1 MDLTELLAPISAA
14 SPAGVSLR
22 GEYLYRQIE
31 LARVEEDEA
40 PQGEWTRA
48 RKTAD
53 PAQVVH
59 LATDVLARQSK
70 DLQVAAWLTEAWTL
84 REGLAG
90 LAAGLRLVHDLM
102 DRFWEHLY
110 PELEFD
116 DPEREGGDPEL
127 RAAPLE
133 WMDHVLPAA
142 VRAVPLTRA
151 GHGAQAY
158 EDARALGYEKAVKG
172 DGERHQAWLRAV
184 ENGRLSADAFDRA
197 LAQTRA
203 DWLVERRAE
212 AQAAQAAL
220 EALRRLCS
228 LRFDR
233 DAPRFLALR
242 GALEGVE
249 QLAGQ
254 LLERKQAGLEA
265 APASAAAAAD
275 APPAA
280 PSAEAPAVQPVPPR
294 AEHAAATAED
304 VPESAP
310 GGPPADVPPAP
321 AEDVPGDS
329 AGAPRSRG
337 EAAARVAA
345 LARWLRA
352 QDPADPAPYL
362 MVRGFRWGELRAGGP
377 LPDPRLLPAPP
388 TGERVRLR
396 TLALEERWAEL
407 LEAAEEATAAGHG
420 RGWLDLQRY
429 AATACE
435 ALGPAYDA
443 VRQATAGALRALL
456 HDLPALPGLTLMD
469 DTPAANRETLA
480 WLRESG
486 IAPADGDAEAAY
498 PAPRTASAEE
508 RARARAAAGEPDRAV
523 AILLDAGGG
532 RRGGPAPRRP
542 PPPRPVPPAH
552 AGGGGDGGG
561 GAGGRGRP
569 RPAGDGGAGAA
580 ARAGGLGGGRGGGPP
595 PCPALPLHGPA
606 GRRAGRARA
615 PVPARVPAGPRARH
629 PAGRGGGCSRVIPSA
644 PCGRP
649 CWTGS
654 WTGTTP
660 APARRGRG
668 RWRA

>member
-14 SPAGVSLR
+14 SPAGASLR

-40 PQGEWTRA
+40 PQGEWTRP

-53 PAQVVH
+53 PAQVVQ

-133 WMDHVLPAA
+133 WLDHVLPAA

-151 GHGAQAY
+151 GHGAQVY

-172 DGERHQAWLRAV
+172 DGERHQAWLKAV
-184 ENGRLSADAFDRA
+184 ENGRVSADAFDRA

-220 EALRRLCS
+220 EELRRQCS

-242 GALEGVE
+242 GALEGFE

-265 APASAAAAAD
+265 ASTPAGAAASPPAPSANEPAVPGPAAAAVPPD
-275 APPAA
+275 APRVEPAA
-280 PSAEAPAVQPVPPR
+280 A
-294 AEHAAATAED
+294 
-304 VPESAP
+304 
-310 GGPPADVPPAP
+310 PADVPAFDPSP
-321 AEDVPGDS
+321 DVSPSPPEGAPGDFAS
-329 AGAPRSRG
+329 PRSRG

-396 TLALEERWAEL
+396 TLALEARWAQL
-407 LEAAEEATAAGHG
+407 LEAAEEVMATEHG

-429 AATACE
+429 ASTACE
-435 ALGPAYDA
+435 ALGPAYDG
-443 VRQATAGALRALL
+443 VRQAAAGALRALL

-486 IAPADGDAEAAY
+486 IAPADGDAEGAY

-508 RARARAAAGEPDRAV
+508 RARARAAAGEPERAV
-523 AILLDAGGG
+523 EILLDAADRERSARARFLLRTRAAEVMVEAGLEAVAAPVLREMVEQVQRHALEDWEAGEVVARPLALLCRCMDRLGGTPG
-532 RRGGPAPRRP
+532 EREPLYLRVCRLD
-542 PPPRPVPPAH
+542 PVH
-552 AGGGGDGGG
+552 AIRLGG
-561 GAGGRGRP
+561 GA
-569 RPAGDGGAGAA
+569 DAA
-580 ARAGGLGGGRGGGPP
+580 A
-595 PCPALPLHGPA
+595 
-606 GRRAGRARA
+606 
-615 PVPARVPAGPRARH
+615 
-629 PAGRGGGCSRVIPSA
+629 
-644 PCGRP
+644 
-649 CWTGS
+649 
-654 WTGTTP
+654 
-660 APARRGRG
+660 
-668 RWRA
+668 